1 MFIKHQLLL
10 KLCLSLWEAKNP
22 PIQTFYCV
30 CHRLYEKASKSSMS
44 HNQHVIS
51 HDAFRCPCIK
61 GIKAGFDATKL
72 LPKARPVYCFNDG
85 TGTVQICQVNQC

>member
-1 MFIKHQLLL
+1 
-10 KLCLSLWEAKNP
+10 
-22 PIQTFYCV
+22 
-30 CHRLYEKASKSSMS
+30 MS

-72 LPKARPVYCFNDG
+72 LPKARPVYCYCFNDG
-85 TGTVQICQVNQC
+85 TGTVQICQGGKSMLNPRERFPV